1 MAELYQVKSFI
12 FSIKFISKT
21 AIMSGI
27 NFYKDLKTS
36 KLPVTEVFYQDNFF
50 DVPADWFIIIADI
63 KNSTAAVS
71 SGKHND
77 VNLVAAGSL
86 IAALNIAKGREIEI
100 PFFFGGDGGTLL
112 VPEQLLNDVLTGL
125 FLHNLNS
132 IKNFGLELHLGSI
145 SIKDILDAGHFI
157 KIAKIQFGGFDK
169 AVVIGDGLRFAEQL
183 IKHSTKDRSK
193 EPDNTNELNLTGL
206 ECRWDKIKPPSE
218 ENEIVCY
225 LIETVNPAKQ
235 LEVYHNVLLKIDEIY
250 GDIEKRNPL
259 SLDRLKLLLG
269 FKKIKKEMMAKYG
282 KWKIYFF
289 ITTFLKTF
297 FGRFYFR
304 YNLKIGNLWGR
315 DYLTELISNADT
327 LIIDGRINTI
337 ISGKMDRRIQFL
349 EYLAMQEK
357 EGNLIYGHH
366 INKESIMTC
375 YIENRKSKHI
385 HFVDGSDGGCT
396 EAAKEFKMK
405 LKQS

>member
-1 MAELYQVKSFI
+1 MP
-12 FSIKFISKT
+12 
-21 AIMSGI
+21 GI
-27 NFYKDLKTS
+27 NFYKDLKTW
-36 KLPVTEVFYQDNFF
+36 KLPVTEVFNQHNFF
-50 DVPADWFIIIADI
+50 DVPADWYIIIADI

-86 IAALNIAKGREIEI
+86 IAGLNIAKAREIEI
-100 PFFFGGDGGTLL
+100 PFFFSGDGGTLL
-112 VPEQLLNDVLTGL
+112 VPEQLLNDVITGL
-125 FLHNLNS
+125 FVHNLNS
-132 IKNFGLELHLGSI
+132 TKNFGLELHIGSI

-169 AVVIGDGLRFAEQL
+169 AIVIGDGLRFAEQL
-183 IKHSTKDRSK
+183 IKGSTKDGSK
-193 EPDNTNELNLTGL
+193 EIDNTNELNLTGL

-235 LEVYHNVLLKIDEIY
+235 MEVYHNVLLKIDEIY

-269 FKKIKKEMMAKYG
+269 FNKIKKEMMVKYG

-289 ITTFLKTF
+289 IITFLKTF
-297 FGRFYFR
+297 LGRFYFR
-304 YNLKIGNLWGR
+304 YNFKVRNLSGR
-315 DYLTELISNADT
+315 EYLTQLISNADT

-337 ISGKMDRRIQFL
+337 ISGKMDKRMQFL
-349 EYLAMQEK
+349 EYLSLQEK

-375 YIENRKSKHI
+375 YIENRNEKHI
-385 HFVDGSDGGCT
+385 HFVDGSDGGYT
-396 EAAKEFKMK
+396 EASKEFKMK
-405 LKQS
+405 LKQLLKT